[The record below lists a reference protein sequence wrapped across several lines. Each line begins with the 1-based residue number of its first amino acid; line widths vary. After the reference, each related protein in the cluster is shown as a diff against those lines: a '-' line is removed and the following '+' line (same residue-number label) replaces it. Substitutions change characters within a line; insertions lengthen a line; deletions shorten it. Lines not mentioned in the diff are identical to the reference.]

1 MSSHVRYVADMTET
15 QADAGGPAERLRRHN
30 GIAIRCL
37 REKDGWSQTAFAAMV
52 GLTQAGLSNIEIEAK
67 GALLSTLNRIARA
80 LSVPV
85 GAILR
90 ETVSGADVAS
100 AETPKATA
108 AA

>member
-15 QADAGGPAERLRRHN
+15 HADADGPAERLRRHN

-37 REKDGWSQTAFAAMV
+37 REKDGWSQTAFAATV

-67 GALLSTLNRIARA
+67 GTTISTLNRIARA

-85 GAILR
+85 AAILR
-90 ETVSGADVAS
+90 EAVSSADAAGAEPAAELVA
-100 AETPKATA
+100 
-108 AA
+108 